1 MLSFLRPAAVMLAL
15 SAPVQAQSLSAIAEA
30 EHRIW
35 RDRIVG
41 LFTEL
46 EGIPDDAPMA
56 SAQRLHLLAQVRFW
70 TTAIAEWPPG
80 MAKPSPVREM
90 LAVDPARAVPALAVP
105 LEEQVAREVD
115 RVHEAKDACLDDP
128 TATCL
133 LDAAA
138 GYAAAS
144 KSMQGAAVVHLRLAR
159 VAQMTNDPAR
169 LGLLRRMA
177 VEEVPLY
184 ERKQDLDGERVESGL
199 VTRANLFRR
208 AGFEAEAHQLAR
220 QVAAKWRI
228 MPGDPYTTITNL
240 LLDEYAWR
248 SGETTAAK
256 IAEEAEY
263 FIAAEDPKYE
273 ALSRMV
279 PALLLTVMATVEEAP
294 AFEARALRRIQGLPA
309 ANAAQEAL
317 DLAVTLGWVGR
328 ADLVAQFPAS
338 RVDEMLRLPEK
349 ANAAQIGQRMLAALF
364 AGQDEVARDYREQLL
379 DLMTR
384 LPDPAADPSKD
395 QLGIMAVTLA
405 HLAEVQAR
413 IDG

>member
-199 VTRANLFRR
+199 VTRANSSAAPGLRPRR
-208 AGFEAEAHQLAR
+208 INWPVR
-220 QVAAKWRI
+220 SR
-228 MPGDPYTTITNL
+228 
-240 LLDEYAWR
+240 R
-248 SGETTAAK
+248 SGGSCRATPT
-256 IAEEAEY
+256 
-263 FIAAEDPKYE
+263 PQ
-273 ALSRMV
+273 SR
-279 PALLLTVMATVEEAP
+279 TCCWT
-294 AFEARALRRIQGLPA
+294 
-309 ANAAQEAL
+309 N
-317 DLAVTLGWVGR
+317 TLGGAAR
-328 ADLVAQFPAS
+328 PRQPRS
-338 RVDEMLRLPEK
+338 PKRRSISLRPRIRNTK
-349 ANAAQIGQRMLAALF
+349 
-364 AGQDEVARDYREQLL
+364 
-379 DLMTR
+379 
-384 LPDPAADPSKD
+384 
-395 QLGIMAVTLA
+395 
-405 HLAEVQAR
+405 HLA
-413 IDG
+413 GWCPHFC